1 MPGIHAASML
11 LKGRCSRRRVPMPVL
26 RVPMPVLRV
35 PMPLLRVPMPVM
47 RVPMHLLRVPMP
59 VLRVPMPVMRA
70 YKACCSV
77 LLSSE
82 ATVRYFL
89 AA

>member
-1 MPGIHAASML
+1 
-11 LKGRCSRRRVPMPVL
+11 
-26 RVPMPVLRV
+26 
-35 PMPLLRVPMPVM
+35 
-47 RVPMHLLRVPMP
+47 LLRVPMP